1 MGFWGPGDQPGADC
15 GGQPALFRG
24 KQGAGGCGGVHCA
37 AAATGRGQAAS
48 VPGAVWEWVSV
59 PEVRVC
65 SGADAGVCEA
75 AGDIL
80 QGVPGALRQYGA
92 VYGEGGGG
100 VDLSQRV
107 GGLCTLSRLWTDVN
121 IMLNL

>member
-1 MGFWGPGDQPGADC
+1 MGGRKPCGRPGADG
-15 GGQPALFRG
+15 GGQPAQLLGGGR
-24 KQGAGGCGGVHCA
+24 AGGRGGVHHEA
-37 AAATGRGQAAS
+37 AGAGRGQTAP
-48 VPGAVWEWVSV
+48 VPGEVWERVSV